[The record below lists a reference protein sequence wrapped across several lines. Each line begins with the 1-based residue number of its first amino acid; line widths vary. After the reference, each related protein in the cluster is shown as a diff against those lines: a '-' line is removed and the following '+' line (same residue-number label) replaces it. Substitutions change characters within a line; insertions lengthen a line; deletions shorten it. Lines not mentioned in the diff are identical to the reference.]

1 MLYGMSARTS
11 SDQVQAVCQRIWML
25 QVEHVWRNLVTQ
37 GQYSENRGGRSSGS
51 QHVAH
56 GGFRGRNGGDS
67 FGSKAMMLNDG
78 VEKIP
83 AWLASRAEASYTTCQ
98 TLRRVRLNHSYMTA
112 IASFASASRM
122 VAGCVLV
129 AKNLVPKE

>member
-1 MLYGMSARTS
+1 
-11 SDQVQAVCQRIWML
+11 ML

-78 VEKIP
+78 RKNPCMASV
-83 AWLASRAEASYTTCQ
+83 ASRS
-98 TLRRVRLNHSYMTA
+98 
-112 IASFASASRM
+112 
-122 VAGCVLV
+122 VLHDLS
-129 AKNLVPKE
+129 NTPQGSSEPFIHDCHC